1 MNVKD
6 KPKRLRKETSYVM
19 PKFVMRKSWS
29 NVRRRNRR
37 AIRKEATVIE
47 KYIMEFQDYITRLEN
62 TNEGRRPKIGEEEI
76 ARGEQRVQPEATRTP
91 VPATPTDNQ
100 EKQSSNMVGSAFGL
114 LDHVR
119 LGTNSSMLLA

>member
-1 MNVKD
+1 
-6 KPKRLRKETSYVM
+6 
-19 PKFVMRKSWS
+19 
-29 NVRRRNRR
+29 
-37 AIRKEATVIE
+37 
-47 KYIMEFQDYITRLEN
+47 MEFQDYVTRLEN

-76 ARGEQRVQPEATRTP
+76 ARGEQRVQPEAATRTP

-119 LGTNSSMLLA
+119 LGTNSSMLLALRKRDSKGHIKVRATCGRMAQTRQVERVVLEDWKILRRRKDRK